1 MILEKPTKEQVGSFL
16 SGSNQMERVI
26 KIECSYNE
34 DEVSIIYRDSNG
46 TKRIRKDAFKP
57 FVWVTQSGARQMFN
71 GNRFKLK
78 DSMSRHG
85 IGCTGLATSNGVK
98 EAPERM
104 KNGYNVMFFSRE
116 KKSYNDFMRFFR
128 ESGVPIYPKPSDKN
142 YGLKYFVAISP
153 VEQYM
158 IQTGIRLFKGYDD
171 YDDIVRME
179 WDLETEGLDPNIH
192 MISQIGLR
200 TNNGFERIITIDGE
214 TPEEKF
220 DNEMSGIRE
229 MFEIVKREKPDVMT
243 GHNTENFDWVFID
256 TRLRKHGT
264 SLGEFSLDFF
274 PNGIYKKDKQAVL
287 KLGGEVEYYYPT
299 VFWGTNITDSLHA
312 VRRAQALD
320 STMKKADLKYVTR
333 FSKLNKPN
341 RVYVPGKAI
350 NKVWE
355 DLTDTYAFNNENGD
369 WHKITERKPLLENY
383 QKVTGRYIVQRYLL
397 DDLYEGDKVEARYNQ
412 SNFLVGKMLPL
423 SFERACTMGTA
434 SIWKSIMMAWSYE
447 HGLGIPLAEPS
458 RAFTGGLSRLI
469 MCGFVENVAKFDYNS
484 LYPSIILSF
493 DMHIKVDVM
502 DVMPTMLEY
511 ILTQREYYKGL
522 KKKYSKQAA
531 KIEDEKR
538 EYVESLR
545 TLPQYAQLDDKEF
558 GKAVSALKEIHDYN
572 QRIQEAKSLSSKNDK
587 MQLPLKI
594 LGNSWFGSVSSG
606 VFYWDDIDIGEQIT
620 CTGRQMYRLLNHHF
634 MKKGYKPIVGDTDGC
649 NFQIPK
655 VLEYTEEHPYISN
668 GAGRNSVKGKAY
680 TGIDADV
687 REFEDMYLWGK
698 NGLDIDEV
706 VPSSINFKR
715 KTYADLLEDG
725 SVKLVGNSIKSKKMS
740 LYIEKFLDVAIRQL
754 LENKGEDFLN
764 FYYDYIEK
772 IYNYRI
778 PLKEIASVGKIKTS
792 IETYKEECKKLTKAG
807 TKKSRQAW
815 YELAIKHGLN
825 VNMGDTIYYINTGK
839 KKSDSDIRRETHYST
854 YENGNEVDA
863 TKTLKREYDKLKKEE
878 KNGNTE
884 AYEKLSKGEDGARGQ
899 MSFTEYVKRYYSS
912 YKETDELIFNCEL
925 VPNEIIEDEE
935 DHFCDDDFEYNVE
948 KYVEMLN
955 KRITTL
961 LVCFHPDMRN
971 KVNEKG
977 QVVSNILIT
986 NPKDR
991 KYFTNEESRL
1001 VSGFPANP
1009 ADQDDIEDVLTM
1021 EDREIAFWI
1030 RKGLKPAY
1038 IDECGK
1044 DWEAIKADY
1053 LERMEEEKANGMAE
1067 LKDAFYNAFYNIKES
1082 DLEKFLEE
1090 GSLPA
1095 EISGLCYFDGKTNSF
1110 VSKKYDVPICKISE
1124 AIDWIKNTGLFFE
1137 TENE

>member
-1 MILEKPTKEQVGSFL
+1 MILEKVTKEQVVSFL
-16 SGSNQMERVI
+16 SGSNQMEHVI

-46 TKRIRKDAFKP
+46 TKRIRKDAFRP

-78 DSMSRHG
+78 DALSMHG
-85 IGCTGLATSNGVK
+85 IGCAGLITSNGVQD
-98 EAPERM
+98 APDRM
-104 KNGYNVMFFSRE
+104 KNGYNVMFYARN
-116 KKSYNDFMRFFR
+116 KMSYNDFILFFK
-128 ESGVPIYPKPSDKN
+128 EAGVPIYPKPSDKN

-158 IQTGIRLFKGYDD
+158 IQTGIRLFKGYED

-200 TNNGFERIITIDGE
+200 TNKGFEKIITIDGK
-214 TPEEKF
+214 TPDEKF
-220 DNEMSGIRE
+220 ENEMAGIKE
-229 MFEIVKREKPDVMT
+229 MFEIVKRESPDVMT

-256 TRLRKHGT
+256 TRLKKHGT
-264 SLGEFSLDFF
+264 SLGAFSLNYF

-320 STMKKADLKYVTR
+320 STMKKADLKYVTK

-341 RVYVPGKAI
+341 RVYVPGKVI

-355 DLTDTYAFNNENGD
+355 DMTDTYAFNNENGD
-369 WHKITERKPLLENY
+369 WYKITERKPMSENY

-493 DMHIKVDVM
+493 DMHIKVDIM
-502 DVMPTMLEY
+502 DVMPSMLEY
-511 ILTQREYYKGL
+511 ILTQREFYKDL
-522 KKKYSKQAA
+522 KKKYSKQAD
-531 KIEDEKR
+531 KIKDEKT
-538 EYVESLR
+538 EYIQSLR
-545 TLPQYAQLDDKEF
+545 NLPQYSLLDDKEF
-558 GKAVSALKEIHDYN
+558 GKAVSWLKEIHEFN
-572 QRIQEAKSLSSKNDK
+572 NRIQEAKTLSSKNDK

-668 GAGRNSVKGKAY
+668 GAGRNSVRGKAY

-778 PLKEIASVGKIKTS
+778 PLREIASVGKIKTS
-792 IETYKEECKKLTKAG
+792 IDTYKEECKKLTKAG

-825 VNMGDTIYYINTGK
+825 VNMGDSIYYINTGT
-839 KKSDSDIRRETHYST
+839 KKSDSDIRRETHYFNST
-854 YENGNEVDA
+854 GEDV
-863 TKTLKREYDKLKKEE
+863 TKVVKREYEKLKKLT
-878 KNGNTE
+878 KDGNQE
-884 AYEKLSKGEDGARGQ
+884 AINKLAAENFNTISFSTYVSK
-899 MSFTEYVKRYYSS
+899 YYPS
-912 YKETDELIFNCEL
+912 YKETDELLFNCEM
-925 VPNEIIEDEE
+925 VPNEIIEDED
-935 DHFCDDDFEYNVE
+935 DHYCDDDFEYNVE

-955 KRITTL
+955 KRISTL

-971 KVNEKG
+971 KTNEKG
-977 QVVSNILIT
+977 KVVSNILIT

-991 KYFTNEESRL
+991 KYFTQDECKL
-1001 VSGFPANP
+1001 VSGFPENS

-1030 RKGLKPAY
+1030 RRDIKPAY

-1053 LERMEEEKANGMAE
+1053 LKRMEEEKNNGIAE
-1067 LKDAFYNAFYNIKES
+1067 LKETFYNAFYNIKES
-1082 DLEKFLEE
+1082 DLDKLIED
-1090 GSLPA
+1090 GTLPS
-1095 EISGLCYFDGKTNSF
+1095 EISGQCYFDTNTNSF
-1110 VSKKYDVPICKISE
+1110 MSKKYDVPICKISE
-1124 AIDWIKNTGLFFE
+1124 AMDWIKNTGLLFE
-1137 TENE
+1137 PENE